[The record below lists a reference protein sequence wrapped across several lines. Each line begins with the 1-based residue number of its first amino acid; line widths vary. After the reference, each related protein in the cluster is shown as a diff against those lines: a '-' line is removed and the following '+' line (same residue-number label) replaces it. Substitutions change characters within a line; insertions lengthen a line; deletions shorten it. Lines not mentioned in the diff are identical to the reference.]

1 MKYDETIIEI
11 EEKVLSVKYEKTNI
25 EGVDPFEYSDNLN
38 LFMDELASK
47 LEVASDLNI
56 NHNEFFDLS
65 RMSEMT
71 LHMDADQIEELI
83 LKKVIYKEAIDSQN
97 FDRLM
102 FPSLSEKKL
111 KELGYNVTRV
121 INSLKRVLN
130 EKTNKLKEEKL
141 NITRRLSILNE
152 LGFFELEKVASLNN
166 ANRAK
171 LTILITGGGYDLVSR
186 NIRNFSCEEDEID
199 PKYSAYQYSK
209 ESKKMLANLL
219 EGKLV

>member
-102 FPSLSEKKL
+102 FPSLSDKKL
-111 KELGYNVTRV
+111 KELGYNVTKV
-121 INSLKRVLN
+121 IYSLERILK
-130 EKTNKLKEEKL
+130 EKTKNLKEEKL
-141 NITRRLSILNE
+141 NITRRLSLLNE
-152 LGFFELEKVASLNN
+152 LGFFEMGKVAPLNN
-166 ANRAK
+166 ARKAK

-186 NIRNFSCEEDEID
+186 NIRNFSCGEDEID
-199 PKYSAYQYSK
+199 PKYGAYQYSQ
-209 ESKKMLANLL
+209 ESKILLKNLL
-219 EGKLV
+219 EA

>member
-11 EEKVLSVKYEKTNI
+11 EEKVLSVKYEKTKI
-25 EGVDPFEYSDNLN
+25 EGLDPFEYSDNLN

-83 LKKVIYKEAIDSQN
+83 LKKVTYKEAIDSQN

-102 FPSLSEKKL
+102 FPSLSEK
-111 KELGYNVTRV
+111 
-121 INSLKRVLN
+121 S
-130 EKTNKLKEEKL
+130 
-141 NITRRLSILNE
+141 
-152 LGFFELEKVASLNN
+152 
-166 ANRAK
+166 
-171 LTILITGGGYDLVSR
+171 
-186 NIRNFSCEEDEID
+186 
-199 PKYSAYQYSK
+199 
-209 ESKKMLANLL
+209 
-219 EGKLV
+219 

>member
-130 EKTNKLKEEKL
+130 EKTNNLKEEKL

-166 ANRAK
+166 AKRAK

-186 NIRNFSCEEDEID
+186 NIRNFSCEDDEID

>member
-11 EEKVLSVKYEKTNI
+11 EEKVLSVKYRKISI
-25 EGVDPFEYSDNLN
+25 EGVDPFKYSDNLN

-65 RMSEMT
+65 KITEMT
-71 LHMDADQIEELI
+71 LDMFADQIEELI
-83 LKKVIYKEAIDSQN
+83 LKKVTYKEAIDNRN
-97 FDRLM
+97 FDLLM
-102 FPSLSEKKL
+102 FPSLSEEKL
-111 KELGYNVTRV
+111 NELGYNVTRV

-130 EKTNKLKEEKL
+130 EKTNNLKEEKL

-152 LGFFELEKVASLNN
+152 LGFFELEKVASFNN
-166 ANRAK
+166 AKKAK

-219 EGKLV
+219 EG